1 MIFELIATVVAGF
14 AAGGIAA
21 LLMRFSRGALP
32 RWIVPVAAG
41 VAMIAFAIWSEYSWF
56 GRTSAALPE
65 DFVIVS
71 QSESSAPWRPWTYV
85 RPMTDRFAAVDTGS
99 VGTNAAFPGMRI
111 AETYFW
117 ARWAPVTRLTVAFD
131 CAEGLR
137 APMVEGVDIAEDG
150 SIIGADWV
158 AVPADDPSLA
168 AVCAKG

>member
-21 LLMRFSRGALP
+21 LLLRFSRGALP

-41 VAMIAFAIWSEYSWF
+41 AAMISFAIWSEYSWF
-56 GRTSAALPE
+56 GRTSAALPD

-85 RPMTDRFAAVDTGS
+85 RPMVDRFAAVDTGS
-99 VGTNAAFPGMRI
+99 VGTNEAFPEMRI

-117 ARWAPVTRLTVAFD
+117 TRWAAVARLTVAFD
-131 CAEGLR
+131 CADGRR
-137 APMVEGVDIAEDG
+137 APMVEGVEIADDG
-150 SIIGADWV
+150 SIVGAEWV
-158 AVPADDPSLA
+158 TVPADDPSLS
-168 AVCAKG
+168 AVCPGG